1 MNFCSDNTTG
11 ASPEV
16 LAAIAAANDGAAMPY
31 GNDNYSRRAEERI
44 AEFFEAPADVFLV
57 ATGTAANALCLSVM
71 TPPYGAVFCHPQS
84 HIHEDECGA
93 PEFSSGGAKLRPLPD
108 HGGKIDA
115 QDLATALA
123 RPDHGVHSVQ
133 SAAVSI
139 AQASEAG
146 TLYSVAEV
154 RAIAEVAHGSGLKVH
169 MDGARLA
176 NAIAALGCAP
186 ADVTWRAGVDAHS
199 FGATKNG
206 ALAAEAAVLFD
217 HELANTF
224 PYRRKRGGHLFSKMR
239 FLGVQFEAYL
249 EDDLWLR
256 NARHANAMAGR
267 LADGLI
273 SVPGARLRHAVE
285 ANEIFVSLP
294 EAAIAGLEADGFLF
308 YRWPG
313 DDPTLL
319 RLVASFATQ
328 EADVDAL
335 IARALHHA
343 GVDADQGA
351 AGQNT

>member
-1 MNFCSDNTTG
+1 VNFCSDNTIG

-16 LAAIAAANDGAAMPY
+16 LAAITDANDGAVMPY
-31 GNDNYSRRAEERI
+31 GNDHYSRQAEKRV
-44 AEFFEAPADVFLV
+44 AEFFGAQADVFLL

-71 TPPYGAVFCHPQS
+71 TPPYGAVFCHPES

-93 PEFSSGGAKLRPLPD
+93 PEFFSGGAKLMPLPD
-108 HGGKIDA
+108 HGGKITAD
-115 QDLATALA
+115 DLAAALA
-123 RPDHGVHSVQ
+123 KPDHGVHSVQ

-139 AQASEAG
+139 TQASEAG

-154 RAIAEVAHGSGLKVH
+154 RAIAEVAHGAGLKVH

-186 ADVTWRAGVDAHS
+186 ADVTWRAGVDALS

-217 HELANTF
+217 RGLAATF

-249 EDDLWLR
+249 KDDLWLR
-256 NARHANAMAGR
+256 NARHANQMARR
-267 LADGLI
+267 LADGLAT
-273 SVPGARLRHAVE
+273 VPGARPRHAVE
-285 ANEIFVSLP
+285 ASEIFISLP
-294 EAAIAGLEADGFLF
+294 EPVIAGLEADGFLF

-313 DDPTLL
+313 NDPTLL
-319 RLVASFATQ
+319 RLVTTFNTR

-335 IARALHHA
+335 ISRAHGHA
-343 GVDADQGA
+343 GVGTDRGVAEY
-351 AGQNT
+351 NT